1 MLSGCQKTSPFLQ
14 TIRLCNSCW
23 KSLLWKGKAQV
34 MLCKAFFKNWAFLTH
49 WRIIAFRSSSWS
61 CWSSQQGLF
70 GTQVAHFHS
79 GSMFGALL
87 IRKVMARHQS
97 TFAFLSFRLAKCQ
110 PDVHRVEPTSVRK
123 GDSSHPEHRSHSQ
136 YLFFQTG
143 ACKLCHHSWKHRQ
156 FSTKNISYPLHF
168 PSLYSISHFL
178 SKSCLFAAVSAYGEK
193 TSLLCKHLAPAMPP
207 KSVLSIQEP
216 HPSPQE
222 YSHWPPLLRIA
233 SHIPP
238 LKPLFASFYVQIS
251 LFPSASFAQ
260 MMQATYH
267 RMYLHHRVYQSVT
280 TAPSAQGWRWSWEA
294 LR

>member
-1 MLSGCQKTSPFLQ
+1 
-14 TIRLCNSCW
+14 
-23 KSLLWKGKAQV
+23 
-34 MLCKAFFKNWAFLTH
+34 
-49 WRIIAFRSSSWS
+49 
-61 CWSSQQGLF
+61 
-70 GTQVAHFHS
+70 
-79 GSMFGALL
+79 
-87 IRKVMARHQS
+87 MARHQS

-207 KSVLSIQEP
+207 KRQFHSRTPSKPTGIFPLASSSENRFPHSSSKATFCVLLCPDFTLSFSVFCPDDASNI
-216 HPSPQE
+216 S
-222 YSHWPPLLRIA
+222 SHV
-233 SHIPP
+233 
-238 LKPLFASFYVQIS
+238 FASQSLPKRNHSPFCTGLKVELGSSQIKQKKHGNHS
-251 LFPSASFAQ
+251 ILCRRIPFQKTQELGALTSTLNPTF
-260 MMQATYH
+260 
-267 RMYLHHRVYQSVT
+267 
-280 TAPSAQGWRWSWEA
+280 SAQGKGGGKASGLSLSVGIPTHWKLVRTCPSTYIFI
-294 LR
+294 LK